1 MIVSRA
7 PIAAFVVV
15 VLATVLGSACGP
27 IRSTAGLIQ
36 AEQALRAAL
45 DAEVGAQAAY
55 PLVLSQELLSKA
67 QEEQLAG
74 NYKAATDLAE
84 EARDVA
90 RSVREGFAGTAKEA
104 PLPEG
109 VVAAR
114 FARRMKAKSSSA
126 GAEAAGE
133 GHPEG
138 AAEPGEAP
146 ASTEVGAGDDDD
158 SSAGDDDSA
167 AGDDDDDSAAGDD
180 DDSAAGGDSAHG
192 DGSSPVEVG
201 P

>member
-167 AGDDDDDSAAGDD
+167 AGDDDD
-180 DDSAAGGDSAHG
+180 SAAGGDSAHG